1 MVMSS
6 DIISTSSV
14 MVKALAKLNRA
25 FEVLRKGVDFEEGV
39 FRVECEIV
47 NKIVSSLSDKG

>member
-1 MVMSS
+1 M
-6 DIISTSSV
+6 DELYRT
-14 MVKALAKLNRA
+14 